1 MKLSPSLKLLKVI
14 ADENRLKI
22 LVLLKDAEFTVG
34 EMVQI
39 LDLHQSNISRH
50 LNQLRESELLQ
61 DRREG
66 TLVFNRWSDKLR
78 TSPEIKAIL
87 ESTWAGLPGIEALE
101 LKIQDTLNA
110 RRGKTQEFF
119 DELAGDYH
127 NLVAPGG
134 GLEALL
140 RGLAWCI
147 KSKNVID
154 VGCGEGDLSLLLARS
169 CEKVTAIDI
178 SPKMLEH
185 VQAQAKIQN
194 LSNITASI
202 GDVDQL
208 PVNDL
213 SADLVFMSQVL
224 HHSAQPS
231 LALQELSRVLAPN
244 GRFIII
250 DMLKH
255 DQEWMREKLGD
266 LWLGFEAEEICKLL
280 TEQNFIDIKLEQM
293 SIENGLPLFLIT
305 GQKK

>member
-101 LKIQDTLNA
+101 LKIQDTPNA

-147 KSKNVID
+147 QSKNVID

-185 VQAQAKIQN
+185 VQAQAEIQN
-194 LSNITASI
+194 LSNITTSI

-224 HHSAQPS
+224 HHSTQPS
-231 LALQELSRVLAPN
+231 LALQELRRVLAPK

-266 LWLGFEAEEICKLL
+266 LWLGFEAEEICQLL

-305 GQKK
+305 GQKN